1 MNDIAGSVI
10 CAAAQTSDVFI
21 FGRAL
26 AGCGAAGLF
35 QGALNI
41 ITATVP
47 LAKRPLYLSAV
58 ISVFGISICV
68 GPVLGG
74 AFTQNVSWRWCFWMY
89 GFLGDL
95 TSHLLI

>member
-1 MNDIAGSVI
+1 MSLETNERTGGSVA
-10 CAAAQTSDVFI
+10 CAAAKSANVFI

-35 QGALNI
+35 QGALNV

-58 ISVFGISICV
+58 ISVFGISVCV
-68 GPVLGG
+68 GPVIGG
-74 AFTQNVSWRWCFWMY
+74 AFTQQFSWRWCFWMY
-89 GFLGDL
+89 AVR
-95 TSHLLI
+95 